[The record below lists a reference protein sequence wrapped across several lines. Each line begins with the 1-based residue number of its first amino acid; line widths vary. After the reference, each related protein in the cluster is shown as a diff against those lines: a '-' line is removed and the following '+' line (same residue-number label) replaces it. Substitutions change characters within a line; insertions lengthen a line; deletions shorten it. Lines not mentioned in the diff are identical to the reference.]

1 MNLER
6 LDHHPLAAGRGER
19 LPPADAQ
26 LLARCV
32 RDIDRLVG
40 RGQKERSIG
49 LAKPFQRLQM
59 PEVILV
65 GVDGSLAR
73 QQVERGQLQV
83 GQRFDRPAV
92 AAVGVDIATRHVG
105 AVAIALQ
112 ERCHLRAALCSLGQG
127 VHCLRQHHTGRRA
140 DRGILPAQEV
150 LGLGRPGQQFAVQA
164 DPVCRQLSPEV
175 GLRQPPLHL
184 CQQHRLQ
191 GGIVEEAATGAR
203 VADADTGV

>member
-83 GQRFDRPAV
+83 GQRFDRHSGGCRPVQHRARPLDLSLTV
-92 AAVGVDIATRHVG
+92 FVGRDGGPVELV
-105 AVAIALQ
+105 V
-112 ERCHLRAALCSLGQG
+112 EVHLRVDLGEIAEARRFEG
-127 VHCLRQHHTGRRA
+127 GLDAEEIGGRGSHEHIEVDAETRDTVEGDGFAPDDDVVDPAPIEGRA
-140 DRGILPAQEV
+140 ELPE
-150 LGLGRPGQQFAVQA
+150 GFGWR
-164 DPVCRQLSPEV
+164 
-175 GLRQPPLHL
+175 PPLRH
-184 CQQHRLQ
+184 
-191 GGIVEEAATGAR
+191 AYSS
-203 VADADTGV
+203 